1 MDRRIDRRTQL
12 YIDAVLN
19 GLLSIGQR
27 EAALVLRELG
37 IPIETAIRVITRPQE
52 RRRAPHGREA
62 TTEAPARP
70 DARARLL
77 SSA

>member
-1 MDRRIDRRTQL
+1 MQL

-37 IPIETAIRVITRPQE
+37 VPIETAIRVITRPHE
-52 RRRAPHGREA
+52 RRRALHRREA
-62 TTEAPARP
+62 TTKAPAIP
-70 DARARLL
+70 DTRSHLH